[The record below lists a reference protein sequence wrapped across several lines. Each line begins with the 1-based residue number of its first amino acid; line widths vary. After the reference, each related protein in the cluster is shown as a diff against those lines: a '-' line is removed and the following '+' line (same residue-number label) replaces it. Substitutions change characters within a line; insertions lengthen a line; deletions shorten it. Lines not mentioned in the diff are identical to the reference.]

1 MITDVTSY
9 RENPINNRI
18 FCKLLNSYKELI
30 TKNENINKSIYSKES
45 IDAIIPEL
53 NLKCWSR
60 KIYTKLNWMT
70 KLLRIFKNEVQC
82 EILKNFNKEEFYVLI
97 FSMLKKRNDRRQLR
111 DCAFYLMM
119 WDLITC
125 VMAT

>member
-60 KIYTKLNWMT
+60 KNYTKLNRMT
-70 KLLRIFKNEVQC
+70 KLLRIFKNEIQC

-97 FSMLKKRNDRRQLR
+97 FSMLKKKK
-111 DCAFYLMM
+111 
-119 WDLITC
+119 
-125 VMAT
+125 

>member
-1 MITDVTSY
+1 
-9 RENPINNRI
+9 
-18 FCKLLNSYKELI
+18 
-30 TKNENINKSIYSKES
+30 
-45 IDAIIPEL
+45 
-53 NLKCWSR
+53 
-60 KIYTKLNWMT
+60 MT

-119 WDLITC
+119 
-125 VMAT
+125 